1 MPLSGKYLNF
11 ISVKLPLFSLAITSH
26 EGKGP
31 AVLRW
36 LRHLFMHSGPLLMP
50 VGQGHKLLE
59 AGKWFKL
66 IFSRLAKPFN
76 LVLWDTTRT
85 CCSKNLRLLKL
96 GKGVQASLTRLCL
109 EEFCWLGFINS
120 MWEKKSCGLFTHKL
134 PSSVPTSNGSSPP
147 SSHFQP
153 LGWKP
158 TFSRILFPRHI
169 STVYSLHNS
178 AKNIVENTMKIKKC
192 MSEVIFL
199 LKFFFHWI
207 EK

>member
-85 CCSKNLRLLKL
+85 CSSKKSEAAEAGQRSSGLFNKIVLRRVLLAWIYKL
-96 GKGVQASLTRLCL
+96 NVR
-109 EEFCWLGFINS
+109 
-120 MWEKKSCGLFTHKL
+120 EKKLWYIYTQAPFLCPYFQWFLTTIIPLPASGLETNF
-134 PSSVPTSNGSSPP
+134 
-147 SSHFQP
+147 FQNP
-153 LGWKP
+153 
-158 TFSRILFPRHI
+158 FSQAYQ
-169 STVYSLHNS
+169 YSLL
-178 AKNIVENTMKIKKC
+178 TP
-192 MSEVIFL
+192 
-199 LKFFFHWI
+199 
-207 EK
+207 

>member
-85 CCSKNLRLLKL
+85 CSSKKSEAAEAGQRSSGLFNKIVLRRVLLAWIYKL
-96 GKGVQASLTRLCL
+96 NVR
-109 EEFCWLGFINS
+109 
-120 MWEKKSCGLFTHKL
+120 EKKLWFIYTQAPFLC
-134 PSSVPTSNGSSPP
+134 PSNGSSPLP
-147 SSHFQP
+147 MVPHHHHPTSSLWAGNQ
-153 LGWKP
+153 
-158 TFSRILFPRHI
+158 LFPESFFPGI
-169 STVYSLHNS
+169 SVQSTHS
-178 AKNIVENTMKIKKC
+178 IT
-192 MSEVIFL
+192 L
-199 LKFFFHWI
+199 LQT
-207 EK
+207 